1 MNCSTDSR
9 SSLSYCEIEELR
21 RLSDRRRPGYE
32 QDVKKRLK
40 RGASPRRMGNLFI
53 DNLWGKIVS
62 NYRVVLNIKKRSNLV
77 ILRFGFS
84 LNL

>member
-1 MNCSTDSR
+1 
-9 SSLSYCEIEELR
+9 
-21 RLSDRRRPGYE
+21 
-32 QDVKKRLK
+32 
-40 RGASPRRMGNLFI
+40 MGNLFI

-62 NYRVVLNIKKRSNLV
+62 NYRAVLNIKKRSNLV